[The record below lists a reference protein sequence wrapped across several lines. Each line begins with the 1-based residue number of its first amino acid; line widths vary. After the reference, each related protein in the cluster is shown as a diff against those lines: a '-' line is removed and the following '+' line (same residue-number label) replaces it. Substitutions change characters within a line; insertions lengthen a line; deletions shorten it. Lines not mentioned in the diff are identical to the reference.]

1 MRPKVL
7 CLSCDDPSCG
17 VFNMSPEILLCELDS
32 LMVYLVSVKQCA
44 DFGMVLQEC
53 PPA

>member
-1 MRPKVL
+1 ML
-7 CLSCDDPSCG
+7 ILSCDDPSCG

-53 PPA
+53 SPA